1 MGWRQLG
8 RDIDGEAAG
17 DGEAGGDYSGV
28 SVSLNHDGTIVA
40 IGAFENDGAS
50 GTDRGHV
57 RIYRYNGAAW
67 RQLGRDIDG
76 EAGTQGQI
84 VGDQSGYSV
93 SLNHDGTIVAI
104 GALNNDGASGE
115 DRGHV
120 RIYKYI

>member
-8 RDIDGEAAG
+8 RDIDGEAA
-17 DGEAGGDYSGV
+17 DNNSGY

-40 IGAFENDGAS
+40 IGAIFNDGS
-50 GTDRGHV
+50 RGHV

-76 EAGTQGQI
+76 EAADDFSGT
-84 VGDQSGYSV
+84 SV

-104 GALNNDGASGE
+104 GAEGPDGA
-115 DRGHV
+115 RGHV